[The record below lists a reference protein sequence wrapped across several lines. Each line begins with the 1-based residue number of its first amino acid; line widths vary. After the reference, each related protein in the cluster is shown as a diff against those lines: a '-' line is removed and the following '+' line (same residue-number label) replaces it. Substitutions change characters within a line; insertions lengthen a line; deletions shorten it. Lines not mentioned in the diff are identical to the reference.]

1 MGRRFSSLLLLGGL
15 FEKGYVTDNYFLM
28 ICSADFNDIMN
39 VMDNCFLMICSA
51 DFMIDFITNFMINF
65 MIL

>member
-1 MGRRFSSLLLLGGL
+1 
-15 FEKGYVTDNYFLM
+15 M